1 MSSISLSPD
10 LIFLME
16 IVCLSMLMSLSNLSV
31 SMCISM
37 YGSSL
42 YILMSVLMSVSVS
55 YLFMSLFMST
65 SLSMSMPT
73 FVYLPLAVVFGICLF
88 ISMKVSMVRDFALF
102 LTASLGFQR

>member
-31 SMCISM
+31 SICISM

-42 YILMSVLMSVSVS
+42 YILMSVLMSVS

-102 LTASLGFQR
+102 LTASLGLQR

>member
-31 SMCISM
+31 SICISM

-42 YILMSVLMSVSVS
+42 YILMSVLMSVS

-65 SLSMSMPT
+65 SLSRSMPT

-102 LTASLGFQR
+102 LTASLGLQR